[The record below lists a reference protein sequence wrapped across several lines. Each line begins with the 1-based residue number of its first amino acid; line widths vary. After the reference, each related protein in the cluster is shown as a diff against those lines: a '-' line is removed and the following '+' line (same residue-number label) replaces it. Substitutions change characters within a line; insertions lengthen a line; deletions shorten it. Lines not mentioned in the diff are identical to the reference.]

1 MNNII
6 NNKINNATY
15 LIKLFPK
22 CFSLITHFQFISNI
36 TYILIFR
43 EALIAFNLLL
53 SSLTNTSTLLLVTT
67 DRYSKFFNN

>member
-22 CFSLITHFQFISNI
+22 CFSLITHFNLYPILRIF
-36 TYILIFR
+36 LIFR

-67 DRYSKFFNN
+67 

>member
-15 LIKLFPK
+15 LKTFSK
-22 CFSLITHFQFISNI
+22 NVFSLITHFQFISNI

-67 DRYSKFFNN
+67 